1 MKKILIIL
9 LFIANYSYTQVPTS
23 WASVGTLQTVSEHAS
38 NYAMVQSPYLQ
49 LKAPLPNGLS
59 SPHML
64 TKAQLIA
71 SFYVDSTNTFLAAK
85 TSNQIV
91 VKQDITPF
99 AFSSYYAHN
108 LSIAFSSSS
117 SACGA
122 TLSNLAPIYTSVN
135 TAPTVGTVFY
145 TNNTLT
151 TTFGGSN
158 QWWMVTYSNGN
169 YYDLQISGTGVVL
182 TVATC
187 ATSPPPH

>member
-9 LFIANYSYTQVPTS
+9 LFIANYSYSQVPTS

-49 LKAPLPNGLS
+49 LKAALPNGLS

-64 TKAQLIA
+64 TKNQLIH
-71 SFYVDSTNTFLAAK
+71 SFWVDSTNTYLAAK
-85 TSNQIV
+85 GQFQLV
-91 VKQDITPF
+91 VKRDITPF
-99 AFSSYYAHN
+99 TYSSFYAHN
-108 LSIAFSSSS
+108 ISTGFSSSS
-117 SACGA
+117 AACGA
-122 TLSNLAPIYTSVN
+122 TLSNLNPIYTSVN

-145 TNNTLT
+145 TNTALT

-169 YYDLQISGTGVVL
+169 YYDLQISGVGVVL

-187 ATSPPPH
+187 AIPPPPQ